1 MDMRSV
7 LAKIAESLEGEIS
20 VEPERLG
27 EHVSVLAEDRVR

>member
-20 VEPERLG
+20 MEPEWLG
-27 EHVSVLAEDRVR
+27 GHVNVLA

>member
-20 VEPERLG
+20 VK
-27 EHVSVLAEDRVR
+27 VSELLYRDHWHRIISLC